1 MKDRTNIFL
10 TVFFSAILFGI
21 LLSQPS
27 MFDRYEGLSQVE
39 NVDVSDERLSV
50 ATLCY
55 RLDMSISDSQAEALQ
70 NELYDRE
77 VERPQTHELV
87 EKAADRKINRV
98 EIHSVKNNTYYA
110 DLIIGRGISEKRI
123 DVRPSDGVLI
133 ASSNDLPIM
142 INDNIVRK
150 KGVNQC
156 LGGSI
161 EI

>member
-1 MKDRTNIFL
+1 MKERTNIFL
-10 TVFFSAILFGI
+10 TVFFSAILFGVI
-21 LLSQPS
+21 LSQPS
-27 MFDRYEGLSQVE
+27 IIDRYEGLSQVE
-39 NVDVSDERLSV
+39 NVDVSDDRLSV
-50 ATLCY
+50 ATLCF

-70 NELYDRE
+70 NELYDGE

-87 EKAADRKINRV
+87 EKAADRKLSRV

-110 DLIIGRGISEKRI
+110 DLIIGRGITEKRI

-133 ASSNDLPIM
+133 ASSNDLPVM
-142 INDNIVRK
+142 IDDDLIRE

>member
-1 MKDRTNIFL
+1 MKERTNIFL
-10 TVFFSAILFGI
+10 TVFFSAILLGFV
-21 LLSQPS
+21 LSGPDI
-27 MFDRYEGLSQVE
+27 FNKYEGLSKVE
-39 NVDVSDERLSV
+39 NVDVSKDRLSV

-55 RLDMSISDSQAEALQ
+55 RLDMNISDSQSEALQ

-77 VERPQTHELV
+77 VKRPQTHELV

-110 DLIIGRGISEKRI
+110 DLIIGRGLTQKRI

-133 ASSNDLPIM
+133 ASSNDLPVM
-142 INDNIVRK
+142 INENLVRE

>member
-1 MKDRTNIFL
+1 MDERKNIFL
-10 TVFFSAILFGI
+10 TVFFSAILLGFV
-21 LLSQPS
+21 LSGPDI
-27 MFDRYEGLSQVE
+27 FNKYEGLSKVE
-39 NVDVSDERLSV
+39 NVDVSDERFSV
-50 ATLCY
+50 STLCY
-55 RLDMSISDSQAEALQ
+55 RIDMTISDQQATALQ
-70 NELYDRE
+70 DELFE
-77 VERPQTHELV
+77 KEFERPQTHDLV

-110 DLIIGRGISEKRI
+110 DLIVGRGLTQKRI

-133 ASSNDLPIM
+133 ASSNDIPVMVNEDL
-142 INDNIVRK
+142 VRE

>member
-1 MKDRTNIFL
+1 MKERTNIFL
-10 TVFFSAILFGI
+10 TVFFSAILFGVI
-21 LLSQPS
+21 LSQPGI
-27 MFDRYEGLSQVE
+27 FDRYEGLSQVE
-39 NVDVSDERLSV
+39 NVDVSDDRLSV
-50 ATLCY
+50 ATLCF
-55 RLDMSISDSQAEALQ
+55 RLDMSISDSQAVALQ

-87 EKAADRKINRV
+87 EKAADRTLNRV

-110 DLIIGRGISEKRI
+110 DLIIGRGITQKRI

-133 ASSNDLPIM
+133 ASSNELPVMIDDDLI
-142 INDNIVRK
+142 RE